1 MEYVRVLSVGESLIS
16 GPEVFWMS
24 HWDKVYPLG
33 FNVTL
38 IRGGGLTA
46 LVNTSPPDDTTMVEE
61 GWPEDAVPPRRAKG
75 RLEEATG
82 PLHDRCT
89 GNGWPDAR

>member
-1 MEYVRVLSVGESLIS
+1 MEYSVRVLSVGESLIS

-61 GWPEDAVPPRRAKG
+61 GWPKMRY
-75 RLEEATG
+75 
-82 PLHDRCT
+82 LHDAPKGDLKRQPDHYMT
-89 GNGWPDAR
+89 GALERLA